1 MTDVAHPGAKS
12 TGRSR
17 AFGAFEWL
25 LAMRYLRSRRREV
38 IVSVIAG
45 ISIAGIMLGV
55 ATLIIVMSVMNGFRT
70 ELLSRILGVNGH
82 MFVQG
87 VGTNIMDYDT
97 IAARIAE
104 VPGVVSV
111 APLVDGQVM
120 VQSARSA
127 GGALVR
133 GMREADLKNLSVVAD
148 SVTAGSLDGLDEGG
162 VARGSRLAQRLG

>member
-1 MTDVAHPGAKS
+1 MTDAVHPRAKS
-12 TGRSR
+12 AGRSR

-25 LAMRYLRSRRREV
+25 LAMRYLRSRRREG

-45 ISIAGIMLGV
+45 ISFAGIMLGV

-87 VGTNIMDYDT
+87 VGTNITDYDT
-97 IAARIAE
+97 IAARIAK

-120 VQSARSA
+120 VQSARNA

-133 GMREADLKNLSVVAD
+133 GMREADLKNLSIVSE
-148 SVTAGSLDGLDEGG
+148 SVT
-162 VARGSRLAQRLG
+162 